1 MKILAVDDDPFIREL
16 LPVVFR
22 KAEYPHL
29 TLADSGAAALDL
41 LKTTAEPFDCLL
53 LDIEMPQM
61 DGITLC
67 REVRKLEAYQDTP
80 ILMVTLRSD
89 AASIERAFAAGA
101 NDYVTKPFDVKD
113 IATRVHIA
121 ERMLENTE
129 RAPRLDLARLPMNSA
144 PGEHDFALEDPVH
157 IHGVEQMVL
166 PFSLGNYLSQL
177 SRQHL
182 DICQVFAARV
192 EGIEAL
198 YEDCTSAEF
207 ARAIAGAARS
217 IAGVVDCPQLLMTHN
232 GCGTL
237 LCIVTGDDL
246 PGWPEIEGMIQ
257 YELDEMDL
265 RHDDGR
271 PMSLTLSVGGPIH
284 PNASRTQRVRKT
296 FDRAIRRVATRR
308 KDKPVP
314 AAAPLERPS
323 VSAAH

>member
-16 LPVVFR
+16 LPIVFR
-22 KAEYPHL
+22 EADYPHL
-29 TLADSGAAALDL
+29 TLADSGAAALAL
-41 LKTTAEPFDCLL
+41 LDESSEPFDCLL

-67 REVRKLEAYQDTP
+67 RKVRALEDYQNTP

-129 RAPRLDLARLPMNSA
+129 KAPRLDLARLPEDTP
-144 PGEHDFALEDPVH
+144 PGVHDFRLEDPLH
-157 IHGVEQMVL
+157 IFGVPQLVL

-182 DICQVFAARV
+182 DICQVFATKI
-192 EGIEAL
+192 EGIEDIYANS
-198 YEDCTSAEF
+198 TSSEY
-207 ARAIAGAARS
+207 ARTLAAAAAS
-217 IAGVVDCPQLLMTHN
+217 IAKVVDCPQLLMTHN
-232 GCGTL
+232 GSGTIL
-237 LCIVTGDDL
+237 SIVTGDSL

-257 YELDEMDL
+257 DELDALDL
-265 RHDDGR
+265 RHNDGCSM
-271 PMSLTLSVGGPIH
+271 PVTLSVGGPIQ

-296 FDRAIRRVATRR
+296 FDRAIRRVASRQ
-308 KDKPVP
+308 KVKPE
-314 AAAPLERPS
+314 ATPLRRPS

>member
-22 KAEYPHL
+22 EADYPHL
-29 TLADSGAAALDL
+29 TIADSGATALTL
-41 LKTTAEPFDCLL
+41 LAETEEHFDCLL
-53 LDIEMPQM
+53 LDIEMPEM

-67 REVRKLEAYQDTP
+67 REVRALKDYRDTP

-89 AASIERAFAAGA
+89 AAAIERAFAAGA

-129 RAPRLDLARLPMNSA
+129 KAPRLDLSHLPTSGIA
-144 PGEHDFALEDPVH
+144 GVHGFALEDPVH
-157 IHGVEQMVL
+157 IYGVDQLVL

-192 EGIEAL
+192 EGVEDL
-198 YEDCTSAEF
+198 YANCTSGEF
-207 ARAIAGAARS
+207 ARAIAGAATS
-217 IAGVVDCPQLLMTHN
+217 IAKVIDCPQLLMTHN
-232 GCGTL
+232 GCGTI
-237 LCIVTGDDL
+237 LCIVTGDSL

-257 YELDEMDL
+257 HELDELDL
-265 RHDDGR
+265 RDDQGDPLR
-271 PMSLTLSVGGPIH
+271 VTLSVGGPIQ

-296 FDRAIRRVATRR
+296 FDRAIRRVTTRQ
-308 KDKPVP
+308 KSKPDT
-314 AAAPLERPS
+314 APLQKPS

>member
-22 KAEYPHL
+22 EADYPHL
-29 TLADSGAAALDL
+29 TLAESGAAALKL
-41 LKTTAEPFDCLL
+41 LEETQEAFDCLL
-53 LDIEMPQM
+53 LDIEMPEM

-67 REVRKLEAYQDTP
+67 RKVRALKDYRNTP

-129 RAPRLDLARLPMNSA
+129 TAPRLDLNHLQNEGA

-157 IHGVEQMVL
+157 VYGVNQLVL

-182 DICQVFAARV
+182 DICQVFATKI
-192 EGIEAL
+192 EGIEEIYAN
-198 YEDCTSAEF
+198 CTSGEF
-207 ARAIAGAARS
+207 ARVIAATASS
-217 IAGVVDCPQLLMTHN
+217 IAKVIDCPQLLMTHN
-232 GCGTL
+232 GRGTI
-237 LCIVTGDDL
+237 LCIVTGDSL

-257 YELDEMDL
+257 HELDELDL
-265 RHDDGR
+265 RYDDAR
-271 PMSLTLSVGGPIH
+271 ALPVLLSVGGPIH

-296 FDRAIRRVATRR
+296 FDRAIRRVATR
-308 KDKPVP
+308 KKAKPDVT
-314 AAAPLERPS
+314 PLLEPS

>member
-16 LPVVFR
+16 LPIVFR
-22 KAEYPHL
+22 EAEYPHL
-29 TLADSGAAALDL
+29 TIADSGAAALAL
-41 LKTTAEPFDCLL
+41 LNESKEPFDCLL
-53 LDIEMPQM
+53 LDIEMPEM

-67 REVRKLEAYQDTP
+67 RKVRALKDYQNTP

-113 IATRVHIA
+113 IATRVHVA

-129 RAPRLDLARLPMNSA
+129 KAPRLDLNALAEDAA
-144 PGEHDFALEDPVH
+144 PGVHEFRLEDPVH
-157 IHGVEQMVL
+157 IYGVEQLVL

-182 DICQVFAARV
+182 DICQVFATKI
-192 EGIEAL
+192 EGIEDIYANS
-198 YEDCTSAEF
+198 TSSEF
-207 ARAIAGAARS
+207 ARTIAAAASS
-217 IAGVVDCPQLLMTHN
+217 IAKVVDCPQLLMTHN
-232 GCGTL
+232 GCGTIL
-237 LCIVTGDDL
+237 SIVTGDSL

-257 YELDEMDL
+257 EELDALDL
-265 RHDDGR
+265 RHSDGR
-271 PMSLTLSVGGPIH
+271 NMPVTLSVGGPIQ

-296 FDRAIRRVATRR
+296 FDRAIRRVASRQKVKPEAVSLRR
-308 KDKPVP
+308 P
-314 AAAPLERPS
+314 A